1 MNQCWLIFTGV
12 LCAGGG
18 GEGNSAMDALVSGA
32 DAPTQ
37 TSAQF
42 FHSFHEFTHGWFV
55 LSLLCGL
62 SLAVG
67 CSWLLAMHPLRG
79 SKSDPV
85 GDLLDRRTLMLVGLI
100 GAVATELV
108 RVEPVMAFVMFGIG
122 GLIRFRTVMQSP
134 GITAKAI
141 ICVAIGLACGLGQYA
156 TAVFVTAFAWGL
168 LYLMG
173 MRVGVRFRIRVESES
188 ALNEAVAIAAEVLR
202 QHRARIILTEVD
214 AAKRRV
220 DFHAMIPQHERPAE
234 VARMVRT
241 RLPRSAGDAEVSA
254 ETV

>member
-1 MNQCWLIFTGV
+1 MNQCLLMLSGV
-12 LCAGGG
+12 VLAGGG
-18 GEGNSAMDALVSGA
+18 GESGSAMDALVSGA
-32 DAPTQ
+32 DRPTQ
-37 TSAQF
+37 TGDQF
-42 FHSFHEFTHGWFV
+42 FHSFLEFTHGWFV

-79 SKSDPV
+79 SRSDPV

-141 ICVAIGLACGLGQYA
+141 ICVAIGLASGLGQYA
-156 TAVFVTAFAWGL
+156 TAVFVTAFTWGL

-173 MRVGVRFRIRVESES
+173 MRVGVRFRVRVAAES

-202 QHRARIILTEVD
+202 QHRCRIIRTEVD
-214 AAKRRV
+214 SAKRRV
-220 DFHAMIPQHERPAE
+220 DFHTLIPQHDRPAD
-234 VARMVRT
+234 VARVVRS
-241 RLPRSAGDAEVSA
+241 RMPRSAGDTEVTV
-254 ETV
+254 ETA